1 MLSLLIIQYLQIRSF
16 QPHGIYFH
24 TLQDL
29 EMAWRMVGAD
39 PKPMDDIQMR
49 VCKLSYPAK

>member
-1 MLSLLIIQYLQIRSF
+1 MLSLLIVQYLQIRSF

-49 VCKLSYPAK
+49 VCKFS